1 MKSFILGQNV
11 RSASLLAL
19 VILLFILILP
29 AFSYEIE
36 ESNDFMEGIN
46 AYQRKE
52 YNTTIVIINKW
63 LKDYPDSLNR
73 DVAIFWL
80 SRSYLMIGNKSEA
93 ANYKAQLI
101 KEFPDSPLQKL
112 NEDELPKPA
121 NRDEKG
127 KSSQ

>member
-1 MKSFILGQNV
+1 LSFSQ
-11 RSASLLAL
+11 
-19 VILLFILILP
+19 ILP
-29 AFSYEIE
+29 AFAYEIE
-36 ESNDFMEGIN
+36 ESNDCMEGIN

-73 DVAIFWL
+73 DVAIYWL

-93 ANYKAQLI
+93 ASYKALLI
-101 KEFPDSPLQKL
+101 KEFPNSPLIKL

-121 NRDEKG
+121 GSNEKG
-127 KSSQ
+127 KNSQ